1 MNRKLPALVLG
12 LIVVMATISAPTN
25 SDQPSNY
32 SPSKKDYDFI
42 PVIPASTPM
51 QTLVAFPDNQTL
63 KPIPKLAPKLTS
75 KPTPKPVSPYYKVKY
90 GIASTYGPGYD
101 ELLALPEGRGIK
113 VEVCGPAG
121 CIIRMS
127 NDAGPDLTMQRA
139 GRVIDLN
146 LNDFRLI
153 GGSYKLGLIKDVR
166 VRYFR

>member
-1 MNRKLPALVLG
+1 MKRKLPALVLG
-12 LIVVMATISAPTN
+12 LMLLITTISVASTN
-25 SDQPSNY
+25 SDQSISYAPENFGITTRIVHA
-32 SPSKKDYDFI
+32 FI
-42 PVIPASTPM
+42 PKIMPQLVVIPDP
-51 QTLVAFPDNQTL
+51 
-63 KPIPKLAPKLTS
+63 TS
-75 KPTPKPVSPYYKVKY
+75 KSTPKPSPKPISIYSKVKY

-101 ELLALPEGRGIK
+101 GLLALPEGCGIK

-121 CIIRMS
+121 CIIRVS

-166 VRYFR
+166 IRYYK